1 MRTYILDL
9 AISVEE
15 LVEELGGTGRGLH
28 EKTSSIAHLL
38 EPKYERKLHM
48 IASVRNKASHR
59 RILPDR
65 LDLYEQA
72 VEETRLYLEDLIRK
86 IEERKRQKAAEI
98 NSAEINTRYL
108 TREEAWRKL
117 ADEIRRHDEDVAR
130 MEEYA
135 RTTGIDPVTTKEK
148 KDTSQSTTEEKKW
161 SDLTVV
167 EKIGWGAGIAIMG
180 AAVAYLKIKSRD

>member
-15 LVEELGGTGRGLH
+15 LVEKLGGTGRGLH

-135 RTTGIDPVTTKEK
+135 STTGIDPATTKEK

>member
-1 MRTYILDL
+1 MRGYILDL

-15 LVEELGGTGRGLH
+15 LVEKLGGTGRGLH
-28 EKTSSIAHLL
+28 EKTKSIAYLL

-65 LDLYEQA
+65 IDVYEQA
-72 VEETRLYLEDLIRK
+72 AEETRLYLEDLIRK
-86 IEERKRQKAAEI
+86 IEERKRQRAAEM
-98 NSAEINTRYL
+98 NAKYL
-108 TREEAWRKL
+108 NREALWKQVE
-117 ADEIRRHDEDVAR
+117 DEIVRHDKDVAR

-135 RTTGIDPVTTKEK
+135 RTTGIDPATTKEK
-148 KDTSQSTTEEKKW
+148 KNTGSSTTEEKKW

>member
-1 MRTYILDL
+1 MRTYILEL

-15 LVEELGGTGRGLH
+15 LVEKLGGTGRGLH
-28 EKTSSIAHLL
+28 EKTKSIAYLL

-65 LDLYEQA
+65 LDVYEQA

-86 IEERKRQKAAEI
+86 IEERKRQKAAEM
-98 NSAEINTRYL
+98 NARAAEINARYL
-108 TREEAWRKL
+108 NREALLKL
-117 ADEIRRHDEDVAR
+117 AEDEIKRNNDEAER
-130 MEEYA
+130 MRA
-135 RTTGIDPVTTKEK
+135 KASTS
-148 KDTSQSTTEEKKW
+148 DTEPSTTEEKNW
-161 SDLTVV
+161 SDLTTL

>member
-1 MRTYILDL
+1 MRGYILDL

-15 LVEELGGTGRGLH
+15 LVEKLGGTGRGLH
-28 EKTSSIAHLL
+28 EKTESIAHLL

-48 IASVRNKASHR
+48 IASVRNKSNHR

-65 LDLYEQA
+65 IDVYEQA

-98 NSAEINTRYL
+98 NAKYL
-108 TREEAWRKL
+108 DHEALLKQVE
-117 ADEIRRHDEDVAR
+117 DEIERNSVETER
-130 MEEYA
+130 M
-135 RTTGIDPVTTKEK
+135 RTQTSTSNTGP
-148 KDTSQSTTEEKKW
+148 STTEEKKW
-161 SDLTVV
+161 SDLTVI

>member
-1 MRTYILDL
+1 MRGYILDL

-15 LVEELGGTGRGLH
+15 LVEKLGGTGRGLH
-28 EKTSSIAHLL
+28 EKTESIAHLL

-48 IASVRNKASHR
+48 IASVRNKSNHR

-65 LDLYEQA
+65 IDVYEQA

-86 IEERKRQKAAEI
+86 IEERKRQRAAEI
-98 NSAEINTRYL
+98 NAKYL
-108 TREEAWRKL
+108 NREALLKQVE
-117 ADEIRRHDEDVAR
+117 DEIVRNNNETER
-130 MEEYA
+130 M
-135 RTTGIDPVTTKEK
+135 RTQTSTSNTGP
-148 KDTSQSTTEEKKW
+148 STTEEKKW
-161 SDLTVV
+161 SDLTVI

>member
-1 MRTYILDL
+1 MRGYILDL

-15 LVEELGGTGRGLH
+15 LVEKLGGTGRGLH
-28 EKTSSIAHLL
+28 EKTESISHLL

-48 IASVRNKASHR
+48 IASVRNKSNHR

-65 LDLYEQA
+65 IDVYEQA

-98 NSAEINTRYL
+98 NAKYL
-108 TREEAWRKL
+108 NREALLKQVE
-117 ADEIRRHDEDVAR
+117 DEIERNSVEIER
-130 MEEYA
+130 M
-135 RTTGIDPVTTKEK
+135 RTQTSTSNTG
-148 KDTSQSTTEEKKW
+148 QSTTEEKKW
-161 SDLTVV
+161 SDLTVI
-167 EKIGWGAGIAIMG
+167 EKIGWGAGIAIVG

>member
-1 MRTYILDL
+1 MRGYILDL

-15 LVEELGGTGRGLH
+15 LVEKLGGTGRGLH
-28 EKTSSIAHLL
+28 EKTESIAHLL

-48 IASVRNKASHR
+48 IASVRNKSNHR

-65 LDLYEQA
+65 IDVYEQA

-98 NSAEINTRYL
+98 NAKYL
-108 TREEAWRKL
+108 NREALLKQVE
-117 ADEIRRHDEDVAR
+117 DEIERNSVETER
-130 MEEYA
+130 M
-135 RTTGIDPVTTKEK
+135 RTQTSTSNTGP
-148 KDTSQSTTEEKKW
+148 STTEEKKW
-161 SDLTVV
+161 SDLTVI

>member
-1 MRTYILDL
+1 MRTYILEL

-15 LVEELGGTGRGLH
+15 LVEKLGGTGRGLH
-28 EKTSSIAHLL
+28 EKTKSIAYLL

-65 LDLYEQA
+65 IDVYEQA

-86 IEERKRQKAAEI
+86 IEERKRRYEAEI

-117 ADEIRRHDEDVAR
+117 ADEIVRHDKDVAR

-135 RTTGIDPVTTKEK
+135 RTTGIDPATAKEK
-148 KDTSQSTTEEKKW
+148 NNTGSSTTEEKKW

-180 AAVAYLKIKSRD
+180 AALAYLKIKSRD

>member
-1 MRTYILDL
+1 MRGYILDL

-15 LVEELGGTGRGLH
+15 LVEKLGGTGRGLH
-28 EKTSSIAHLL
+28 EKTKSIAYLL

-48 IASVRNKASHR
+48 IATVRNKSNHR

-65 LDLYEQA
+65 IDVYEQA
-72 VEETRLYLEDLIRK
+72 VEETRLYLEELIKK
-86 IEERKRQKAAEI
+86 IEERKRQRAAEM
-98 NSAEINTRYL
+98 NAKYL
-108 TREEAWRKL
+108 NREALWKL
-117 ADEIRRHDEDVAR
+117 AEDEAERNEVETER
-130 MEEYA
+130 MRA
-135 RTTGIDPVTTKEK
+135 QAFSANTG
-148 KDTSQSTTEEKKW
+148 SSATEEKKW

>member
-1 MRTYILDL
+1 MRGYILDL

-15 LVEELGGTGRGLH
+15 LVEKLGGTGRGLH
-28 EKTSSIAHLL
+28 EKTESIAHLL

-48 IASVRNKASHR
+48 IASVRNKSNHR

-65 LDLYEQA
+65 IDVYEQA

-86 IEERKRQKAAEI
+86 IEERKRQRAAEM
-98 NSAEINTRYL
+98 NARTVEINAKYL
-108 TREEAWRKL
+108 NREALLKQVE
-117 ADEIRRHDEDVAR
+117 DEIERNSVETER
-130 MEEYA
+130 M
-135 RTTGIDPVTTKEK
+135 RTQTSTSNTGP
-148 KDTSQSTTEEKKW
+148 STTEEKKW
-161 SDLTVV
+161 SDLTVI

>member
-1 MRTYILDL
+1 MRGYILDL

-15 LVEELGGTGRGLH
+15 LVEKLGGTGRGLH
-28 EKTSSIAHLL
+28 EKTESISHLL

-48 IASVRNKASHR
+48 IASVRNKSNHR

-65 LDLYEQA
+65 IDVYEQA

-86 IEERKRQKAAEI
+86 IEERKRQRAAEM
-98 NSAEINTRYL
+98 NARTVEINAKYL
-108 TREEAWRKL
+108 NREALLKQVE
-117 ADEIRRHDEDVAR
+117 DEIERNSVETER
-130 MEEYA
+130 M
-135 RTTGIDPVTTKEK
+135 RTQTSTSNTGP
-148 KDTSQSTTEEKKW
+148 STTEEKKW
-161 SDLTVV
+161 SDLTVI

>member
-1 MRTYILDL
+1 MRGYILDL

-15 LVEELGGTGRGLH
+15 LVEKLGGTGRGLH
-28 EKTSSIAHLL
+28 EKTESIAHLL

-48 IASVRNKASHR
+48 IASVRNKSNHR

-65 LDLYEQA
+65 IDVYEQA

-86 IEERKRQKAAEI
+86 IEEQKRQKAAEI
-98 NSAEINTRYL
+98 NAKYL
-108 TREEAWRKL
+108 DHEALLKQVE
-117 ADEIRRHDEDVAR
+117 DEIERNSVETER
-130 MEEYA
+130 M
-135 RTTGIDPVTTKEK
+135 RTQTSTSNTGP
-148 KDTSQSTTEEKKW
+148 STTEEKKW
-161 SDLTVV
+161 SDLTVI

>member
-1 MRTYILDL
+1 MRTYILEL

-15 LVEELGGTGRGLH
+15 LVEKLGGTGRGLH
-28 EKTSSIAHLL
+28 EKTKSIAYLL

-65 LDLYEQA
+65 IDVYEQA

-86 IEERKRQKAAEI
+86 IEERKRRYEAEI

-117 ADEIRRHDEDVAR
+117 ADEIVRHDKDVAR

-135 RTTGIDPVTTKEK
+135 RTTGIDPATAKEK
-148 KDTSQSTTEEKKW
+148 KNTGSSTTEEKKW

-167 EKIGWGAGIAIMG
+167 EKIGWGAAIAIMG

>member
-1 MRTYILDL
+1 MRTYILEL

-15 LVEELGGTGRGLH
+15 LVEKLGGTGRGLH
-28 EKTSSIAHLL
+28 EKTKSIAYLL

-48 IASVRNKASHR
+48 IATVRNKSNHR

-65 LDLYEQA
+65 IDVYEQA
-72 VEETRLYLEDLIRK
+72 VEETRLYLEELIKK
-86 IEERKRQKAAEI
+86 IEERKRQRAAEM
-98 NSAEINTRYL
+98 NAKYL
-108 TREEAWRKL
+108 NREALWKQVE
-117 ADEIRRHDEDVAR
+117 DEIERNEVETER
-130 MEEYA
+130 MRA
-135 RTTGIDPVTTKEK
+135 QAFSAITD
-148 KDTSQSTTEEKKW
+148 SSTTEEKKW

>member
-1 MRTYILDL
+1 MRTYILEL

-15 LVEELGGTGRGLH
+15 LVEKLGGTGRGLH
-28 EKTSSIAHLL
+28 EKTKSIAYLL

-65 LDLYEQA
+65 IDVYEQA
-72 VEETRLYLEDLIRK
+72 VEETRLYLEELIKK
-86 IEERKRQKAAEI
+86 IEERKRQRAAEM
-98 NSAEINTRYL
+98 NAKYL
-108 TREEAWRKL
+108 NREALWKQVE
-117 ADEIRRHDEDVAR
+117 DEIERNEVETER
-130 MEEYA
+130 MRA
-135 RTTGIDPVTTKEK
+135 QAFSTNTG
-148 KDTSQSTTEEKKW
+148 SSTTEEKKW

>member
-1 MRTYILDL
+1 MRTYILEL

-15 LVEELGGTGRGLH
+15 LVEKLGGTGRGLH
-28 EKTSSIAHLL
+28 EKTRSITHLL

-65 LDLYEQA
+65 LDVYEQA
-72 VEETRLYLEDLIRK
+72 VEETRLYLEELIKK
-86 IEERKRQKAAEI
+86 IEERKRQRAAEM
-98 NSAEINTRYL
+98 NAKYL
-108 TREEAWRKL
+108 NREALWKQVE
-117 ADEIRRHDEDVAR
+117 DEIKRNNDEAER
-130 MEEYA
+130 MRA
-135 RTTGIDPVTTKEK
+135 KASTSDTKP
-148 KDTSQSTTEEKKW
+148 STTEEKNW
-161 SDLTVV
+161 SDLTTL

>member
-1 MRTYILDL
+1 MRGYILDL

-15 LVEELGGTGRGLH
+15 LVEKLGGTGRGLH
-28 EKTSSIAHLL
+28 EKTESIAHLL

-48 IASVRNKASHR
+48 IASVRNKSNHR
-59 RILPDR
+59 RVLPDR
-65 LDLYEQA
+65 IDVYEQA

-86 IEERKRQKAAEI
+86 IEERKRRYET
-98 NSAEINTRYL
+98 EINTRYL

-117 ADEIRRHDEDVAR
+117 ADEIVRHDKDVAR
-130 MEEYA
+130 MEECA
-135 RTTGIDPVTTKEK
+135 RTTGIDPATTKEK
-148 KDTSQSTTEEKKW
+148 KNTGSSTTEEKKW

>member
-1 MRTYILDL
+1 MRTYILEL

-15 LVEELGGTGRGLH
+15 LVEKLGGTGRGLH
-28 EKTSSIAHLL
+28 EKTKSIAYLL

-65 LDLYEQA
+65 IDVYEQA
-72 VEETRLYLEDLIRK
+72 VEETRLYLEELIKK
-86 IEERKRQKAAEI
+86 IEERKRQRAAEM
-98 NSAEINTRYL
+98 NAKYL
-108 TREEAWRKL
+108 NREALWKL
-117 ADEIRRHDEDVAR
+117 AEDEVERNEIETER
-130 MEEYA
+130 MRA
-135 RTTGIDPVTTKEK
+135 QTFSANTG
-148 KDTSQSTTEEKKW
+148 SSTTEEKKW

>member
-1 MRTYILDL
+1 MRTYILEL

-15 LVEELGGTGRGLH
+15 LVEKLGGTGRGLH
-28 EKTSSIAHLL
+28 EKTKSIAYLL

-48 IASVRNKASHR
+48 IATVRNKSNHR

-65 LDLYEQA
+65 IDVYEQA
-72 VEETRLYLEDLIRK
+72 VEETRLYLEELIKK
-86 IEERKRQKAAEI
+86 IEERKRQRAAEM
-98 NSAEINTRYL
+98 NAKYL
-108 TREEAWRKL
+108 NREALWKQVE
-117 ADEIRRHDEDVAR
+117 DEIERNEVETER
-130 MEEYA
+130 MRA
-135 RTTGIDPVTTKEK
+135 QAFSSNTD
-148 KDTSQSTTEEKKW
+148 SSTTEEKKW

>member
-1 MRTYILDL
+1 MRTYILEL

-15 LVEELGGTGRGLH
+15 LVEKLGGTGRGLH
-28 EKTSSIAHLL
+28 EKTKSIAYLL

-65 LDLYEQA
+65 IDVYEQA

-86 IEERKRQKAAEI
+86 IEERKRRYEAEI

-117 ADEIRRHDEDVAR
+117 ADEIVRHDKDVAR

-135 RTTGIDPVTTKEK
+135 RTTGIDPA
-148 KDTSQSTTEEKKW
+148 TTEEKKW

>member
-1 MRTYILDL
+1 MRGYILDL

-15 LVEELGGTGRGLH
+15 LVEKLGGTGRGLH
-28 EKTSSIAHLL
+28 EKTKSIAYLL

-65 LDLYEQA
+65 IDVYEQA
-72 VEETRLYLEDLIRK
+72 VEETRLYLEELIKK
-86 IEERKRQKAAEI
+86 IEERKRQRAAEM
-98 NSAEINTRYL
+98 NAKYL
-108 TREEAWRKL
+108 NREALWKQVE
-117 ADEIRRHDEDVAR
+117 DEIERNEVETER
-130 MEEYA
+130 MRA
-135 RTTGIDPVTTKEK
+135 QAFSANTG
-148 KDTSQSTTEEKKW
+148 SSTTEEKKW

-167 EKIGWGAGIAIMG
+167 EKISWGAGIAIMG

>member
-1 MRTYILDL
+1 MRGYILDL

-15 LVEELGGTGRGLH
+15 LVEKLGGTGRGLH
-28 EKTSSIAHLL
+28 EKTESIAHLL
-38 EPKYERKLHM
+38 EPKYVRKLHM
-48 IASVRNKASHR
+48 IASVRNKSNHR

-65 LDLYEQA
+65 IDVYEQA

-98 NSAEINTRYL
+98 NAKYL
-108 TREEAWRKL
+108 NREALLKQVE
-117 ADEIRRHDEDVAR
+117 DEIERNSVETER
-130 MEEYA
+130 M
-135 RTTGIDPVTTKEK
+135 RTQTSTSNTGP
-148 KDTSQSTTEEKKW
+148 STTEEKKW
-161 SDLTVV
+161 SDLTVI

>member
-1 MRTYILDL
+1 MRGYILDL

-15 LVEELGGTGRGLH
+15 LVEKLGGTGRGLH
-28 EKTSSIAHLL
+28 EKTKSIAYLL

-48 IASVRNKASHR
+48 IASVRNKSNHR

-65 LDLYEQA
+65 IDVYEQA

-98 NSAEINTRYL
+98 NAKYL
-108 TREEAWRKL
+108 NREALLKQVE
-117 ADEIRRHDEDVAR
+117 DEIERNSVETER
-130 MEEYA
+130 M
-135 RTTGIDPVTTKEK
+135 RTQTSTPNTGP
-148 KDTSQSTTEEKKW
+148 SATEEKKW
-161 SDLTVV
+161 SDLTVI

>member
-1 MRTYILDL
+1 MRTYILEL

-15 LVEELGGTGRGLH
+15 LVEKLGGTGRGLH
-28 EKTSSIAHLL
+28 EKTKSIAYLL

-65 LDLYEQA
+65 IDVYERA
-72 VEETRLYLEDLIRK
+72 VEETRLYLEELIKK
-86 IEERKRQKAAEI
+86 IEERKRQRAAEMNARAAEI
-98 NSAEINTRYL
+98 NARYL
-108 TREEAWRKL
+108 NREALWKQVE
-117 ADEIRRHDEDVAR
+117 DEIERNEVETER
-130 MEEYA
+130 MRA
-135 RTTGIDPVTTKEK
+135 QAFSANTD
-148 KDTSQSTTEEKKW
+148 SSTTEEKKW

>member
-1 MRTYILDL
+1 MRTYILEL

-15 LVEELGGTGRGLH
+15 LVEKLGGTGRGLH
-28 EKTSSIAHLL
+28 EKTKSIAYLL

-65 LDLYEQA
+65 IDVYEQA

-86 IEERKRQKAAEI
+86 IEERKRRYEAEI

-117 ADEIRRHDEDVAR
+117 ADEIVRHDKDVAR

-135 RTTGIDPVTTKEK
+135 RTTGIDPATAKEK
-148 KDTSQSTTEEKKW
+148 KNTGSSTTEEKKW

>member
-1 MRTYILDL
+1 MRGYILDL

-15 LVEELGGTGRGLH
+15 LVEKLGGTGRGLH
-28 EKTSSIAHLL
+28 EKTESIAHLL
-38 EPKYERKLHM
+38 EPKYVRKLHM
-48 IASVRNKASHR
+48 IASVRNKSNHR

-65 LDLYEQA
+65 IDVYEQA

-98 NSAEINTRYL
+98 NAKYL
-108 TREEAWRKL
+108 DREALLKQVE
-117 ADEIRRHDEDVAR
+117 DEIERNSVETER
-130 MEEYA
+130 M
-135 RTTGIDPVTTKEK
+135 RTQTSTSNTGP
-148 KDTSQSTTEEKKW
+148 STTEEKKW
-161 SDLTVV
+161 SDLTVI

>member
-1 MRTYILDL
+1 MRTYILEL

-15 LVEELGGTGRGLH
+15 LVEKLGGTGRGLH
-28 EKTSSIAHLL
+28 EKTKSIAYLL

-48 IASVRNKASHR
+48 IASVRNKATHR

-65 LDLYEQA
+65 IDVYEQA

-86 IEERKRQKAAEI
+86 IEERKRRYEAEI

-117 ADEIRRHDEDVAR
+117 ADEIVRHDKDVAR

-135 RTTGIDPVTTKEK
+135 RTTGIDPATAKEK
-148 KDTSQSTTEEKKW
+148 NNTGSSTTEEKKW

-180 AAVAYLKIKSRD
+180 AALAYLKIKSRD

>member
-1 MRTYILDL
+1 MRGYILDL

-15 LVEELGGTGRGLH
+15 LVEKLGGTGRGLH
-28 EKTSSIAHLL
+28 EKTESIAHLL

-48 IASVRNKASHR
+48 IASVRNKSNHR

-65 LDLYEQA
+65 IDVYEQA

-86 IEERKRQKAAEI
+86 IEERKRQRAAEMNARTVEI
-98 NSAEINTRYL
+98 NSKYL
-108 TREEAWRKL
+108 NREALLKQVE
-117 ADEIRRHDEDVAR
+117 DEIERNSVETER
-130 MEEYA
+130 M
-135 RTTGIDPVTTKEK
+135 RTQTSTSNTGP
-148 KDTSQSTTEEKKW
+148 STTEEKKW
-161 SDLTVV
+161 SDLTVI

>member
-1 MRTYILDL
+1 MRGYILDL

-15 LVEELGGTGRGLH
+15 LVEKLGGTGRGLH
-28 EKTSSIAHLL
+28 EKTESIAHLL

-48 IASVRNKASHR
+48 IASVRNKSNHR

-65 LDLYEQA
+65 IDVYEQA

-98 NSAEINTRYL
+98 NAKYL
-108 TREEAWRKL
+108 DREALLKQVE
-117 ADEIRRHDEDVAR
+117 DEIERNSVETER
-130 MEEYA
+130 M
-135 RTTGIDPVTTKEK
+135 RTQTSTSNTGP
-148 KDTSQSTTEEKKW
+148 STTEEKKW
-161 SDLTVV
+161 SDLTVI